1 MMAQFRD
8 QLTEVNTISRTLGN
22 KLHQIQNHVMRNGQ
36 SFTSDHTLD
45 NCHTLFMNIIG
56 KLRINIA
63 FDARRTAERFRTNV
77 LGELLIAD
85 TSPEAKTLKLDEF
98 TQSGAFRNKIRAVTA
113 VYQDFHGLSSAL
125 EASSNILQ
133 SEEFDPAA
141 IDNDFLALLGGM
153 SVFNDFYTEIE
164 RLASKL
170 KAEVTTATMFQHSVR
185 QASDWLAEAS
195 NALETFETAA

>member
-8 QLTEVNTISRTLGN
+8 QLTE
-22 KLHQIQNHVMRNGQ
+22 NHVMRNGQ
-36 SFTSDHTLD
+36 SFTSDHTLE

-98 TQSGAFRNKIRAVTA
+98 TQSGAFRNRIRAVTA

-125 EASSNILQ
+125 AASSNILQ

-170 KAEVTTATMFQHSVR
+170 KAEVTTATMFQQSVR